1 MPHKRF
7 IRVIGYEGNEEWL
20 KRILARRERVK
31 FNRQGTIKELKL
43 IELKDGEY
51 INLDALPIE
60 SHSTSRG

>member
-1 MPHKRF
+1 MAKRQ
-7 IRVIGYEGNEEWL
+7 
-20 KRILARRERVK
+20 RVK

-43 IELKDGEY
+43 IELKDGES